1 MNRQVV
7 TRQKVTKQIVTRQI
21 VTRQNV
27 AGPLCTESTCTDA
40 ESCENVDE
48 IKKCQVFPDH
58 LKKTKFLKN

>member
-1 MNRQVV
+1 M
-7 TRQKVTKQIVTRQI
+7 TKQIVTRQI

-27 AGPLCTESTCTDA
+27 AGPLCTQSTCTDA